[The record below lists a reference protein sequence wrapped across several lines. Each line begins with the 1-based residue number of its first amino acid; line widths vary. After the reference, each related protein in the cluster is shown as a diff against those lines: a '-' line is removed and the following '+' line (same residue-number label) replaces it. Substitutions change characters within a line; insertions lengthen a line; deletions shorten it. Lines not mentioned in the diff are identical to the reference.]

1 MRRGMVVGVLVG
13 VLALVAAG
21 CGGGDDNGG
30 GSASA
35 APETTAA
42 TTQIPASTANTRL
55 RLRTRHLEPAH
66 RQPGRG
72 AVHRVGVRSA
82 APAQREATR
91 SAVGG
96 APRAGPAARPA
107 VPEGAGEEARLDMTS
122 GAEVKVEVT
131 NQDTIEHN
139 FTFAEAG
146 AKQDVEGG
154 EDATVTFTAP
164 AAGSYEFF
172 CKYHPSKMRGT
183 VTVT

>member
-1 MRRGMVVGVLVG
+1 MVIGVLVG

-30 GSASA
+30 GGASATTA
-35 APETTAA
+35 APETTA
-42 TTQIPASTANTRL
+42 TTGGGGGETEIQLTASGTAWDKT
-55 RLRTRHLEPAH
+55 
-66 RQPGRG
+66 
-72 AVHRVGVRSA
+72 S
-82 APAQREATR
+82 
-91 SAVGG
+91 
-96 APRAGPAARPA
+96 
-107 VPEGAGEEARLDMTS
+107 LDMTS

-172 CKYHPSKMRGT
+172 CKYHPSAMRGT

>member
-1 MRRGMVVGVLVG
+1 MVIGVLVG
-13 VLALVAAG
+13 ALALVAAG

-35 APETTAA
+35 ATETTAA
-42 TTQIPASTANTRL
+42 PATTGGGGGGTEIQLTASGTAWDKT
-55 RLRTRHLEPAH
+55 
-66 RQPGRG
+66 
-72 AVHRVGVRSA
+72 S
-82 APAQREATR
+82 
-91 SAVGG
+91 
-96 APRAGPAARPA
+96 
-107 VPEGAGEEARLDMTS
+107 LDMTS
-122 GAEVKVEVT
+122 GAGVKVEVT

-146 AKQDVEGG
+146 ANQDVEGG

-172 CKYHPSKMRGT
+172 CKYHPSAMRGT